1 MSQCKTHSRRRTGKH
16 SPVLSPA
23 QLPSIGRSA
32 WITSTPHWKQR
43 QQRHPCAPK
52 ALILT
57 GIQHR
62 PVTLLSLTA
71 TCMAHTSNI
80 IVVLGG
86 ETWLFKKSENNAID
100 GFFTKSPNEPQRQKI
115 QVSDKGQVYKSKFS
129 KKKEPSLHDKESPSS
144 SECCARS
151 MFSCPRA

>member
-1 MSQCKTHSRRRTGKH
+1 MSQRKTHSRRMTGKH
-16 SPVLSPA
+16 SPVLSQ
-23 QLPSIGRSA
+23 QLPFTERSA
-32 WITSTPHWKQR
+32 WITSPRWKQR

-57 GIQHR
+57 GTQHR

-71 TCMAHTSNI
+71 TCMAYTSDI

-100 GFFTKSPNEPQRQKI
+100 GLFTKSPNEPQRQKI
-115 QVSDKGQVYKSKFS
+115 QVSDKGQVYKSNFS
-129 KKKEPSLHDKESPSS
+129 KKKEPSFHDKERPSS